1 VQWLE
6 KIIWKWLRKPYN
18 PFPPRE
24 NQREKLQRQQS
35 EAQAARLVLESPAY
49 NRAYQVLLARY
60 GDALLET
67 RPHDAET
74 RERIYL
80 QAYLLQEMV
89 RELAAMVQADDV
101 ESARAESSS
110 ESLRNV

>member
-1 VQWLE
+1 MNWLE
-6 KIIWKWLRKPYN
+6 KITSTWLRKPYN

-24 NQREKLQRQQS
+24 NQREKLQRLRS
-35 EAQAARLVLESPAY
+35 EAEAARLVLESPAY

-67 RPHDAET
+67 RPDDIEG

-110 ESLRNV
+110 ESL